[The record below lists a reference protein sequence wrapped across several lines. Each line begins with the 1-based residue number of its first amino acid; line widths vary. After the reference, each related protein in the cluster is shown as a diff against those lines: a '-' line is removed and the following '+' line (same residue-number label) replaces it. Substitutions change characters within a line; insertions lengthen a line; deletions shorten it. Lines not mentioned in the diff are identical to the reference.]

1 MVFQVVNDRFLG
13 VSWHAS
19 IETRHGFVEFFLC
32 FKEQFKSS
40 GSREPDD
47 SYWVES
53 QSKSIFCQSVRESKN
68 LRVLKDILFF
78 ENPLYPPLPYWSF
91 VLISFGWIILRPCW
105 SGSRIF
111 FILTN
116 PLYTIFRLRGYS
128 RSLTETD
135 ATVNVS

>member
-1 MVFQVVNDRFLG
+1 MVFQVVNDRYLG

-19 IETRHGFVEFFLC
+19 IGTRHGFVEFLLC
-32 FKEQFKSS
+32 FKEQFKLS

-53 QSKSIFCQSVRESKN
+53 QSKTY
-68 LRVLKDILFF
+68 RVLKDILFF

-91 VLISFGWIILRPCW
+91 VVISFGWIILRPCW
-105 SGSRIF
+105 SWSRIF
-111 FILTN
+111 FILIN
-116 PLYTIFRLRGYS
+116 PLSTIFRLRGYS